1 MGKFIITEEDKKHI
15 RGLYRL
21 NEQSTETISIRGEQ
35 PYPNDTDWDLVHGI
49 LGSKRLSD
57 DLEKRVSEKLKSGS
71 YRVTDVKV
79 SSYVSGNKV
88 ITDVKVSSYVSGNKV
103 ITDGTVTLVSDTSNP
118 DIAFTTRGSIGG
130 DYEQRHD
137 NQVNGLVDRLS
148 TNYRGTAR
156 QFGPFIVDVK
166 GTPWK
171 YKQSFFAIS
180 KPTPQPSQQNTPE
193 TKSIDGNTIDEFR
206 ANVKKGS
213 KDILIDESSVN
224 FTYTDNV
231 FKVSYSTGET
241 KIAGMT
247 LVVDPSKT
255 TLVSRITDKTKSD
268 IPKLYPNLIRKEE
281 WKGKSGDLYYEFLIL
296 KK

>member
-1 MGKFIITEEDKKHI
+1 MGKFIITEEDRKHI

-21 NEQSTETISIRGEQ
+21 NEQSTETISIKGEQ
-35 PYPNDTDWDLVHGI
+35 PYPNNTDWDLVHGI

-88 ITDVKVSSYVSGNKV
+88 ITD
-103 ITDGTVTLVSDTSNP
+103 GTVTLVSDTSNP

-130 DYEQRHD
+130 DYEKRHD

-148 TNYRGTAR
+148 TNYQGTAR

-180 KPTPQPSQQNTPE
+180 KPPPQPSQQNTPE
-193 TKSIDGNTIDEFR
+193 TITIDGNTIDKFR
-206 ANVKKGS
+206 ANVINKTAN
-213 KDILIDESSVN
+213 ILIDESSVN
-224 FTYTDNV
+224 FSYTNNV

-255 TLVSRITDKTKSD
+255 TLVSRITTTSE
-268 IPKLYPNLIRKEE
+268 IPKRYPNLIRKEE

>member
-1 MGKFIITEEDKKHI
+1 MGKFIITEEDRKHI

-21 NEQSTETISIRGEQ
+21 NEQSTETISIKGEQ
-35 PYPNDTDWDLVHGI
+35 PYPNNTDWDLVHGI

-88 ITDVKVSSYVSGNKV
+88 ITD
-103 ITDGTVTLVSDTSNP
+103 GTVTLVSDTSNP

-130 DYEQRHD
+130 DYEKRHD

-148 TNYRGTAR
+148 TNYQGTAR

-193 TKSIDGNTIDEFR
+193 TITIDGNTIDKFR
-206 ANVKKGS
+206 ANVINKTAN
-213 KDILIDESSVN
+213 ILIDESSVN
-224 FTYTDNV
+224 FSYTNNV

-255 TLVSRITDKTKSD
+255 TLVSRITTTSE
-268 IPKLYPNLIRKEE
+268 IPKRYPNLIRKEE

>member
-1 MGKFIITEEDKKHI
+1 MGKFIITEEDRKHI

-35 PYPNDTDWDLVHGI
+35 PYPNGTDWDLVHGI
-49 LGSKRLSD
+49 LGSKKLSD
-57 DLEKRVSEKLKSGS
+57 DLEERVSEKLKSGS

-79 SSYVSGNKV
+79 SSYVSG
-88 ITDVKVSSYVSGNKV
+88 YKV

-166 GTPWK
+166 GTSWK

-206 ANVKKGS
+206 DNVKNKTAN
-213 KDILIDESSVN
+213 ILIDESSVN
-224 FTYTDNV
+224 FTYTNNV
-231 FKVSYSTGET
+231 FKVSYSTGKT
-241 KIAGMT
+241 KIDGMT
-247 LVVDPSKT
+247 LVFDPSKT
-255 TLVSRITDKTKSD
+255 NLDSRITDTTKSE
-268 IPKLYPNLIRKEE
+268 IPKRYPNLIRKEE
-281 WKGKSGDLYYEFLIL
+281 WKGKSGNFYYEFLIL
-296 KK
+296 K

>member
-1 MGKFIITEEDKKHI
+1 MDMGKFILTEEDRKSI
-15 RGLYRL
+15 RNLYGL
-21 NEQSTETISIRGEQ
+21 NEQSSETVTIRGEQ
-35 PYPNDTDWDLVHGI
+35 PYPNGTDWDLVHGI

-71 YRVTDVKV
+71 YRV
-79 SSYVSGNKV
+79 
-88 ITDVKVSSYVSGNKV
+88 TDVKVSSYVSGNKV

-148 TNYRGTAR
+148 AYYQGTAR

-166 GTPWK
+166 GTSWK

-180 KPTPQPSQQNTPE
+180 KPKTQPFQPNTPE
-193 TKSIDGNTIDEFR
+193 TITIEGTTLNQFR
-206 ANVKKGS
+206 DNVKS
-213 KDILIDESSVN
+213 KTGDISIDESSVN
-224 FTYTDNV
+224 FSYTNNV

-247 LVVDPSKT
+247 LVF
-255 TLVSRITDKTKSD
+255 SD
-268 IPKLYPNLIRKEE
+268 INREELDVRIETKMKKGLYPNLIQKKEWQGE
-281 WKGKSGDLYYEFLIL
+281 SGKYYYEFLIL

>member
-1 MGKFIITEEDKKHI
+1 MGKFIITEEDRKHI

-21 NEQSTETISIRGEQ
+21 NEQSTETISIKGEQ
-35 PYPNDTDWDLVHGI
+35 PYPNNTDWDLVHGI

-88 ITDVKVSSYVSGNKV
+88 ITD
-103 ITDGTVTLVSDTSNP
+103 GTVTLVSDTSNP

-130 DYEQRHD
+130 DYEKRHD

-166 GTPWK
+166 GTSWK

-193 TKSIDGNTIDEFR
+193 TITIDGNTIDKFR
-206 ANVKKGS
+206 ANVINKTAN
-213 KDILIDESSVN
+213 ILIDESSVN
-224 FTYTDNV
+224 FSYTNNV

-255 TLVSRITDKTKSD
+255 TLVSRITTTSE
-268 IPKLYPNLIRKEE
+268 IPKRYPNLIRKEE
-281 WKGKSGDLYYEFLIL
+281 WKGKSGNFYYEFLIL

>member
-1 MGKFIITEEDKKHI
+1 MGKFIITEEDRKHI

-21 NEQSTETISIRGEQ
+21 NEQSTETISISGEQ
-35 PYPNDTDWDLVHGI
+35 PYPNGTDWDLVHGI
-49 LGSKRLSD
+49 LGSKKLSD
-57 DLEKRVSEKLKSGS
+57 DLEERVSEKLKSGS
-71 YRVTDVKV
+71 YRV
-79 SSYVSGNKV
+79 
-88 ITDVKVSSYVSGNKV
+88 TDVKVSSYVSGNKV

-148 TNYRGTAR
+148 TNYQGTAR

-193 TKSIDGNTIDEFR
+193 TKSIDGNTIEKFR
-206 ANVKKGS
+206 TNVKNKTAN
-213 KDILIDESSVN
+213 ILIDESSVN

>member
-1 MGKFIITEEDKKHI
+1 MKYIITEQDRKHI

-35 PYPNDTDWDLVHGI
+35 PYPNGTDWDLVHGI
-49 LGSKRLSD
+49 LGSKKLSD

-79 SSYVSGNKV
+79 SSYVSG
-88 ITDVKVSSYVSGNKV
+88 YKV

-166 GTPWK
+166 GTSWK

-206 ANVKKGS
+206 DNVKNKTAN
-213 KDILIDESSVN
+213 ILIDESSVN
-224 FTYTDNV
+224 FTYTNNV
-231 FKVSYSTGET
+231 FKVSYSTGKT
-241 KIAGMT
+241 KIDGMT
-247 LVVDPSKT
+247 LVFDPSKT
-255 TLVSRITDKTKSD
+255 NLDSRITDTTKSE
-268 IPKLYPNLIRKEE
+268 IPKRYPNLIRKEE
-281 WKGKSGDLYYEFLIL
+281 WKGKSGNFYYEFLIL

>member
-1 MGKFIITEEDKKHI
+1 MGKFIITEEDRKSI
-15 RGLYRL
+15 RSLYGL
-21 NEQSTETISIRGEQ
+21 NEQTITLPLPISDTFETKNGDSDAAHNLKSFETKIDNALEQ
-35 PYPNDTDWDLVHGI
+35 IYNQGI
-49 LGSKRLSD
+49 NPKMYDVKLKVVRNGNTYTTTSSLTIDKSD
-57 DLEKRVSEKLKSGS
+57 DDKAWTGFASRGSINNNYVSRADGQIDGSGNLDGKSLEEKLKKIGAVKIIPISNS
-71 YRVTDVKV
+71 PITIDDVQLKQ
-79 SSYVSGNKV
+79 YFFQ
-88 ITDVKVSSYVSGNKV
+88 
-103 ITDGTVTLVSDTSNP
+103 
-118 DIAFTTRGSIGG
+118 FT
-130 DYEQRHD
+130 
-137 NQVNGLVDRLS
+137 
-148 TNYRGTAR
+148 
-156 QFGPFIVDVK
+156 K
-166 GTPWK
+166 
-171 YKQSFFAIS
+171 KQKPSHAIS

-213 KDILIDESSVN
+213 KDILIDESSVK

>member
-1 MGKFIITEEDKKHI
+1 MGKFIITEEDRKHI

-35 PYPNDTDWDLVHGI
+35 PYPNNTDWDLVHGI

-71 YRVTDVKV
+71 YRV
-79 SSYVSGNKV
+79 
-88 ITDVKVSSYVSGNKV
+88 TDVKVSSYVSGNKV

-148 TNYRGTAR
+148 TNYQGTAR

-193 TKSIDGNTIDEFR
+193 TITIDGNTIDKFR
-206 ANVKKGS
+206 ANVINKTAN
-213 KDILIDESSVN
+213 ILIDESSVN
-224 FTYTDNV
+224 FSYTNNV

-255 TLVSRITDKTKSD
+255 TLVSRITTTSE
-268 IPKLYPNLIRKEE
+268 IPKRYPNLIRKEE